1 MAKQAEIDSKASK
14 SKKDTAKSLK
24 KKGGIKKYLK
34 DLRSE
39 IKKVVWPTK
48 KQIINNTGIVLT
60 VMVIMGLFLAGVD
73 LGLSAAIKALLS
85 LG

>member
-1 MAKQAEIDSKASK
+1 MAKQAEINSKASK
-14 SKKDTAKSLK
+14 SKKESAKSEK
-24 KKGGIKKYLK
+24 KKGGIKKFLK

-60 VMVIMGLFLAGVD
+60 VMVIMGLFLAGID
-73 LGLSAAIKALLS
+73 AGLGAAVKALLN